1 MGPCV
6 AVTENRWTDGRT
18 DGEETLRLMGNLGHG
33 VGTVREKEKVM
44 QILWVPCADADL
56 ARLATLL
63 PYTVFST
70 TANKDSKVAG
80 AVATSSD
87 FALSP

>member
-1 MGPCV
+1 M
-6 AVTENRWTDGRT
+6 DGRT
-18 DGEETLRLMGNLGHG
+18 DGEETFRLMGNLGHG

-44 QILWVPCADADL
+44 QISWVPCADADL

-70 TANKDSKVAG
+70 TANKDSKDAG
-80 AVATSSD
+80 AAATSSD
-87 FALSP
+87 FVFSL